1 MDVGIYAVNKICD
14 YTAQSGSGDYK
25 VMQLIFENE
34 CLKQQV
40 AELKSELSSISDK
53 TNSQSESISAIQAKI
68 NEIKENYSTNLA
80 QHTEQVTQQV
90 EHQKELFSA
99 AVGMYENWSIGISLF
114 LAMGGLATLFFIK
127 QYKTREVE
135 EVVDSAVAKLN
146 TKVEDESLLIS
157 AVVNAFDNDQVKLKI
172 DTIRSEMFDR
182 QEAILRT
189 MLEDRIGSEE
199 SESFRDTFRSDSTT
213 REE

>member
-1 MDVGIYAVNKICD
+1 MNKICD

>member
-1 MDVGIYAVNKICD
+1 MYAVNKICD

-25 VMQLIFENE
+25 VMQLTFENE

-68 NEIKENYSTNLA
+68 NEIKESYSTNLA

-99 AVGMYENWSIGISLF
+99 AVGLYENWSVGFTMLLALGGITTF
-114 LAMGGLATLFFIK
+114 FFIGN
-127 QYKTREVE
+127 YKRGQIK
-135 EVVDSAVAKLN
+135 EVVDNAVDELHRQTQN
-146 TKVEDESLLIS
+146 EDMLIS
-157 AVVNAFDNDQVKLKI
+157 AVVNAFDHERLEQKI
-172 DTIRSEMFDR
+172 DSIRSDMFDR
-182 QEAILRT
+182 QEVMVRT

>member
-1 MDVGIYAVNKICD
+1 VNKVCD
-14 YTAQSGSGDYK
+14 FTAQSGNGDLK
-25 VMQLIFENE
+25 VAQLTFENE
-34 CLKQQV
+34 CLRQEV
-40 AELKSELSSISDK
+40 TELKNELSSLTDK
-53 TNSQSESISAIQAKI
+53 TNSQSESISGLKSKI
-68 NEIKENYSTNLA
+68 DEIKESYSTNLA

-90 EHQKELFSA
+90 EHQKELFST

-157 AVVNAFDNDQVKLKI
+157 AVVNAFDNDQVILKL
-172 DTIRSEMFDR
+172 DTIRSDMFDR
-182 QEAILRT
+182 QEVMLRT

-199 SESFRDTFRSDSTT
+199 SESFRDVFRSDSNI

>member
-1 MDVGIYAVNKICD
+1 MNKVCD
-14 YTAQSGSGDYK
+14 FTAQSGNGAHK
-25 VMQLIFENE
+25 VTQPTFENE
-34 CLKQQV
+34 CLRHEV
-40 AELKSELSSISDK
+40 TELKNELSSISDK
-53 TNSQSESISAIQAKI
+53 ANSQSESISSLQSKI
-68 NEIKENYSTNLA
+68 DEIKESYSTNLA
-80 QHTEQVTQQV
+80 QHTEQVTQQI

-135 EVVDSAVAKLN
+135 EVVDNAVAKLN

-182 QEAILRT
+182 QEVILRT
-189 MLEDRIGSEE
+189 MLEDRIDSDE
-199 SESFRDTFRSDSTT
+199 SEDFRDTFRSDGTI

>member
-1 MDVGIYAVNKICD
+1 MNKVCD
-14 YTAQSGSGDYK
+14 FTAQSGNGAHK
-25 VMQLIFENE
+25 VTQLTFENE
-34 CLKQQV
+34 CLRQAV
-40 AELKSELSSISDK
+40 TELKNELSSLSDK
-53 TNSQSESISAIQAKI
+53 TNSQSESISSLQSKI
-68 NEIKENYSTNLA
+68 DEIKENYSTNLA

-182 QEAILRT
+182 QEVILRT
-189 MLEDRIGSEE
+189 MLEDRIDSDE
-199 SESFRDTFRSDSTT
+199 SEDFRDTFRSDGTK

>member
-1 MDVGIYAVNKICD
+1 MYAVNKICD

-25 VMQLIFENE
+25 VMQLTFENE

-90 EHQKELFSA
+90 EHQKELFDA
-99 AVGMYENWSIGISLF
+99 AVGLYENWSVGFSLLLAFGGITTF
-114 LAMGGLATLFFIK
+114 CFINV
-127 QYKTREVE
+127 YKRGQIK
-135 EVVDSAVAKLN
+135 EVVDNAVDELHRQTQN
-146 TKVEDESLLIS
+146 EDMLIS
-157 AVVNAFDNDQVKLKI
+157 AVVNAFDHERLEQKMDS
-172 DTIRSEMFDR
+172 IRSQMFDR
-182 QEAILRT
+182 QEVMVRT

-199 SESFRDTFRSDSTT
+199 SESFRDTFRSDGTT